1 MEKPRTDELTLDQAY
16 QAAFLW
22 FDHKGEPPLE
32 ISEPVHGSVQ
42 LITESTFARV
52 RWATSPADQA
62 SVLSAMRFATDD
74 KRVAIFSA
82 SGFTTG
88 AISVAETQGIALYAL
103 DSWGVAHA
111 KTTHARSLA
120 PKTPP
125 DPPFAPPQPQESAT
139 DYWMSQ
145 TPAQAPSQHQEPEET
160 QPAEPTVTNPD
171 DWSECPTCGMT
182 HFRTAKY
189 CRDCGTHLRSG
200 ARHAR
205 DLSVADLDLT
215 CETCG
220 GTDIKLR
227 GT

>member
-1 MEKPRTDELTLDQAY
+1 MPKVSTAELTLDQAY
-16 QAAFLW
+16 QATFLW

-42 LITESTFARV
+42 LITETTFARV

-62 SVLSAMRFATDD
+62 SILSAMRFAAKD
-74 KRVAIFSA
+74 KRLAIFSA

-88 AISVAETQGIALYAL
+88 AISVAETQGIALYSF

-120 PKTPP
+120 PETPP
-125 DPPFAPPQPQESAT
+125 DPPFAPQQPEDNAT
-139 DYWMSQ
+139 DYWTSQ
-145 TPAQAPSQHQEPEET
+145 TSPQNREPET
-160 QPAEPTVTNPD
+160 TEPTEPVVVDPD

-189 CRDCGTHLRSG
+189 CRECGTHLVSG
-200 ARHAR
+200 VKHAHELSTT
-205 DLSVADLDLT
+205 DLGLT

-220 GTDIKLR
+220 GTNIKQTR
-227 GT
+227 T

>member
-1 MEKPRTDELTLDQAY
+1 MPKPPTDELTLDQAY

-42 LITESTFARV
+42 LITETTFARV

-62 SVLSAMRFATDD
+62 SVLSAMRFATKD

-120 PKTPP
+120 PETPP
-125 DPPFAPPQPQESAT
+125 DPPFAPQRPEENAENFWTQ
-139 DYWMSQ
+139 Q
-145 TPAQAPSQHQEPEET
+145 TQTTKYQEPENT
-160 QPAEPTVTNPD
+160 APAEPIVVDPD
-171 DWSECPTCGMT
+171 DWSECSTCGMT

-189 CRDCGTHLRSG
+189 CRECGTHLASG
-200 ARHAR
+200 VEHAR
-205 DLSVADLDLT
+205 DLSIVDLDLT

-220 GTDIKLR
+220 GTDIKPSS
-227 GT
+227 T

>member
-1 MEKPRTDELTLDQAY
+1 MAKTSTDELTLDQAY

-42 LITESTFARV
+42 LITETTFARV

-62 SVLSAMRFATDD
+62 SVLSAMRFAVKD

-88 AISVAETQGIALYAL
+88 AISVAETQGIALYSF

-111 KTTHARSLA
+111 KTTHARALA

-125 DPPFAPPQPQESAT
+125 DPPFAPQQSEENRG
-139 DYWMSQ
+139 DFWMQQ
-145 TPAQAPSQHQEPEET
+145 TQSTKYLEPESTE
-160 QPAEPTVTNPD
+160 PAEPVVVDPD

-189 CRDCGTHLRSG
+189 CRECGTHLASG
-200 ARHAR
+200 VTHAR
-205 DLSVADLDLT
+205 DLSIADLDLA

-227 GT
+227 ST